1 MIVCPL
7 HSSDPKLEGPTQL
20 LFFMLHIF
28 PFAYIFALPVFRES
42 LKWRLE
48 SCHFDA
54 REASLTNVHLDSIT
68 DSSTHPPPF
77 HFPSL
82 FSTISN
88 CKYFSLC
95 KFLSNWFF
103 LLGRVT
109 SKTSNIQQNWREKT
123 TKAIDGMFLE
133 CMSPLL
139 KDWNLQYLIRKFHIH
154 FNHIVIVVM
163 QNTFTYPLDKWL
175 WGQCVIVSTFFSA
188 FLSECKK
195 KSKIPSSPAPRRW

>member
-1 MIVCPL
+1 MLIFCPSSFERVPKMQTRELPFWCEESFIDKCSFRFHYWFQHPSPPLSISL
-7 HSSDPKLEGPTQL
+7 HCFQPFQTANISPSAN
-20 LFFMLHIF
+20 FFQI
-28 PFAYIFALPVFRES
+28 
-42 LKWRLE
+42 
-48 SCHFDA
+48 D
-54 REASLTNVHLDSIT
+54 
-68 DSSTHPPPF
+68 
-77 HFPSL
+77 
-82 FSTISN
+82 
-88 CKYFSLC
+88 
-95 KFLSNWFF
+95 FF

-123 TKAIDGMFLE
+123 TKAIDGMFLV

>member
-1 MIVCPL
+1 MLIFCP
-7 HSSDPKLEGPTQL
+7 SSFERVPKMQTREL
-20 LFFMLHIF
+20 
-28 PFAYIFALPVFRES
+28 PFWCEESFIDKCSFRFHYWFQHPS
-42 LKWRLE
+42 
-48 SCHFDA
+48 
-54 REASLTNVHLDSIT
+54 
-68 DSSTHPPPF
+68 PPPF